1 MKKIKL
7 LQLIIVIMLAL
18 IILITI
24 IGLYLIGFSDFHYDE
39 KGSQKRN
46 NGFATL
52 SHFGISFIVDHSVTY
67 ICHVLNNKENYHS
80 FLKLQIGVILCLIIS
95 PTLLYVTILFI
106 TFILVLKIKS
116 KNNNFWDAISNCQ
129 IINNYYVH

>member
-7 LQLIIVIMLAL
+7 LQLLTVIMLTL
-18 IILITI
+18 IVLITI
-24 IGLYLIGFSDFHYDE
+24 IGIYLIGFSDFKDDD
-39 KGSQKRN
+39 KSSPKRI

-52 SHFGISFIVDHSVTY
+52 SHLGISFIIGHSVKY
-67 ICHVLNNKENYHS
+67 ICYVLNDKENYYN
-80 FLKLQIGVILCLIIS
+80 FVQLQIGVILCLIIS

-106 TFILVLKIKS
+106 TFILVLKIIS